1 MNVYESLIVY
11 YVTTT
16 YDFVHVI
23 ADTVPTVSNG
33 LVTPDFGNYTFH
45 IRAGRKFS
53 NGDPITA
60 WDVKYSITRTM
71 LFNSGSPFPN
81 GWIISQF
88 LIPPTFVSRL
98 TTPAGCKYGDPGGPV
113 AGSMILLMSY
123 NSIT

>member
-88 LIPPTFVSRL
+88 LIHPTFVSGLTLRRAARQETRGVPHGVRL
-98 TTPAGCKYGDPGGPV
+98 TFRT
-113 AGSMILLMSY
+113 
-123 NSIT
+123 